1 MAAVQHLTEIRNVP
15 KDAIDLRDQ
24 PYLPTLRPLL
34 PRLSP
39 SRKVMRALKQDK
51 PLEWLPRNQ
60 GTEGTCAAHAAAALI
75 DIQRMLD
82 SQTPLDIKPVSARML
97 YEMATLQAEQPRGIS
112 LRDVIKGFYH
122 NGVCADALWPYQPGI
137 SCGGLNV
144 RRSKDARRVSLG
156 AYYRLRA
163 SLNDYHA
170 ALNEVGPILVSAAT
184 HSGWDPEPVRQNKG
198 RIIPSAT
205 PAGGHAFVVVG
216 YDSSGFIV
224 LNSWGRGWGGYLG
237 CNGLG
242 HWTYEDWAD
251 NIYDGWVLRL
261 GVSTPSAFTFTVG
274 EQGIFFN
281 RNTPASRS
289 VPAYEVQGHLIHLDD
304 GDPVS
309 RSRYPYDNGSIEET
323 CRYLRRDKGDPQP
336 VARKWKGTRAAG
348 SVEGYRG
355 VLLKLGGSL
364 LGLNE
369 MASQVSCE
377 KRLIKDHGLYPL
389 TIAWCNDFVEQTT
402 IVLSTLFEEAT
413 KQTKTRGDEL
423 DRLIEEHTHGIGR
436 AFWRDVELAS
446 RKAAAPTGP
455 IHKLATELVNL
466 PSYTLH
472 IICDGAGVMVMRDL
486 LETLKTRDTALYS
499 RLIERV
505 TSVDFITPLIE
516 AEDFEAAFSDLLDRQ
531 RTGAAV
537 DATLHMPSKD
547 TDMRLSVGMYSKSI
561 VDLIERAF
569 CARPGATTHP
579 NFIGKSL
586 MKSRFCDRL
595 QQHDAI
601 AALSISEIT
610 IDAAPGELLRQEDLY
625 NRSRMLRAILERVA
639 PIGGCSHQGG
649 NNDIQ

>member
-1 MAAVQHLTEIRNVP
+1 M
-15 KDAIDLRDQ
+15 
-24 PYLPTLRPLL
+24 
-34 PRLSP
+34 S
-39 SRKVMRALKQDK
+39 ALKRDK

-60 GTEGTCAAHAAAALI
+60 GAEGTCTAHAAAALI

-97 YEMATLQAEQPRGIS
+97 YEMAKLQADQPQGEGLS

-137 SCGGLNV
+137 SYGGLNV

-184 HSGWDPEPVRQNKG
+184 HSGWNPEPVRQNKG
-198 RIIPSAT
+198 RIIASAL
-205 PAGGHAFVVVG
+205 PAGGHAFVIVG
-216 YDSSGFIV
+216 YDSTGFVV
-224 LNSWGRGWGGYLG
+224 LNSWGGSWGGYLG
-237 CNGLG
+237 CKGLG
-242 HWTYEDWAD
+242 HWAYEDWAD

-261 GVSTPSAFTFTVG
+261 GVSTPSAFTFSVG
-274 EQGIFFN
+274 EQGIYFN
-281 RNTPASRS
+281 RNIPASRS
-289 VPAYEVQGHLIHLDD
+289 VPAYEVQGHMIHLDD

-309 RSRYPYDNGSIEET
+309 SSRYPYDNANIEET
-323 CRYLRRDKGDPQP
+323 CRYLRRDKADPQP
-336 VARKWKGTRAAG
+336 IARKWQGTTAAG

-355 VLLKLGGSL
+355 VFLKLGGSL

-369 MASQVSCE
+369 MASQVSRE

-402 IVLSTLFEEAT
+402 VVLSTLFEEAT
-413 KQTKTRGDEL
+413 KQTKTRGEEL

-446 RKAAAPTGP
+446 RKATASDGP
-455 IHKLATELVNL
+455 IHTLVTELVNL
-466 PSYTLH
+466 PNYTLH

-486 LETLKTRDTALYS
+486 LETVKTLDTPLYS
-499 RLIERV
+499 RLIDRV
-505 TSVDFITPLIE
+505 TSIDFMTPLIE
-516 AEDFEAAFSDLLDRQ
+516 AEEFEATFADLLDRQ
-531 RTGAAV
+531 STGGTV
-537 DATLHMPSKD
+537 DATLHVPSKD

-561 VDLIERAF
+561 IDLIERAF
-569 CARPGATTHP
+569 CARPGAATRP

-586 MKSRFCDRL
+586 VKSRFCDRL
-595 QQHDAI
+595 QQRDVMS
-601 AALSISEIT
+601 ALSISEIT
-610 IDAAPGELLRQEDLY
+610 IDAAPGEILCQEDLY
-625 NRSRMLRAILERVA
+625 NRSRILNAILERVA
-639 PIGGCSHQGG
+639 PIDGSSNQGG
-649 NNDIQ
+649 NHGIQ